1 MLDATRITTAPPL
14 VEITNDTW
22 LLIVKPSG
30 AFIVMLF
37 VLALFMVIFIANRLS
52 INILDENTECID
64 TSYEDFIN
72 MLDNLTVLYDIY
84 ITIGISILFFYL

>member
-1 MLDATRITTAPPL
+1 
-14 VEITNDTW
+14 
-22 LLIVKPSG
+22 
-30 AFIVMLF
+30 MLF